1 MSTLSQFLGTVRS
14 LDNAFI
20 TLIAGELCINP
31 FTQQGIGV
39 GNPLGC
45 TISNSGGNVICK
57 ASNIL
62 HIVAPS
68 STEVSRTWYCRE
80 DAVTA
85 AKNRTTNDTQ
95 WFIPTLSQLQNPGY
109 TCRTYW
115 DSFSTATYWSSTEYS
130 AANAWYVNF
139 ATGNAAI
146 PGKNLTCCVRAFR
159 CVIY

>member
-20 TLIAGELCINP
+20 TLVAGELCINP

-45 TISNSGGNVICK
+45 TISASGGNVICK

-68 STEVSRTWYCRE
+68 STQVSRTWYCRE
-80 DAVTA
+80 DAVTI
-85 AKNRTTNDTQ
+85 AKSRTTNDTQ
-95 WFIPTLSQLQNPGY
+95 WFIPTVSQLQNPGY
-109 TCRTYW
+109 CCRTYW
-115 DSFSTATYWSSTEYS
+115 DSFSSSCYWSSTET
-130 AANAWYVNF
+130 NATFACGVTFVN
-139 ATGNAAI
+139 GNACSVN
-146 PGKNLTCCVRAFR
+146 KNDSTCVRAFR
-159 CVIY
+159 CVTY